1 MKNILL
7 YLIFLSMKTVLFSQE
22 PINQMD
28 SLKQKQGLWVYYS
41 NDSIKMKSEEG
52 FYIDNRKNGPWIK
65 YFEDGKQIK
74 IKAIYK
80 NNRPFGPCWKYYRNG
95 KLKMYQGSFGK
106 IINDS
111 VVEYDS
117 LGTLRYK
124 AVYDQYGYLCS
135 EFSEAGGRKYD
146 PLRTSY
152 TRGQVYDVSDS
163 TTIIKQQFAP
173 ILANP
178 KTKNGTFNEN
188 GFNEVLTLDKDPLQV
203 GLFKDGKLWDGKVY
217 IYDRDGILLKV
228 KVFKEGIYV
237 GDGQL

>member
-1 MKNILL
+1 
-7 YLIFLSMKTVLFSQE
+7 
-22 PINQMD
+22 MD

-41 NDSIKMKSEEG
+41 DDSIKNKSEEG
-52 FYIDNRKNGPWIK
+52 FYIDNRKNGLWTK
-65 YFEDGKQIK
+65 YFEDGNQVK
-74 IKAIYK
+74 IKCIYK
-80 NNRPFGPCWKYYRNG
+80 NNRPFGPSWKYYRNG

-124 AVYDQYGYLCS
+124 AVYDQYGDLCS
-135 EFSEAGGRKYD
+135 EFSEAGGRKYN

-163 TTIIKQQFAP
+163 TTTKQQAP
-173 ILANP
+173 ILSNP
-178 KTKNGTFNEN
+178 KTKNGVFKEN
-188 GFNEVLTLDKDPLQV
+188 DYNEVLNADNQPLQD
-203 GLFKDGKLWDGKVY
+203 GLFKDGKLWDGRIY